1 MLVNALSANLDLGVL
16 DKYVTEV
23 VKPAEGSAVRD
34 SNLGDSDLKVYA
46 VHEVTV
52 TRNSACYALA
62 EIGRTVEG
70 LLDGLHRE
78 VCVAAVNYLEEGNL
92 RVTGKV
98 NVLGTISY

>member
-23 VKPAEGSAVRD
+23 VEPAERVILSD
-34 SNLGDSDLKVYA
+34 TDLGDSDLEVYT